1 MEHLD
6 KLKALRIAE
15 LDRETT
21 PPRDKNYGRLSPE
34 SSTDEEDEQPSPA
47 IVAAEGTQL
56 MHRITVQIGTNLDGE
71 TKWKIHKDN
80 PIFEDEAEKWE
91 ILHRM
96 GPLFFN
102 NSPFGTHPVRFLP
115 EDAALSV
122 DAFRTV
128 MIDGIPVGSTM
139 MDVLDIVKGGSL
151 ESIQLFAPIGT
162 ATTSMTARVVF
173 IHERAAHNMIRHQQ
187 STGGVDSTATQ
198 FKIGEVSVRCWMP
211 TDATYP
217 RNANVERA
225 ISEQSASRIILVP
238 GVDDYV
244 YNMLPYEI
252 PAPYDRHII
261 DFGYMPDG
269 AATIEFSDIKT
280 AIKVKEILGRSAD
293 LMNAEL
299 QYGRDYTC
307 EPYV

>member
-6 KLKALRIAE
+6 KLEALRVAE
-15 LDRETT
+15 PDRETT
-21 PPRDKNYGRLSPE
+21 PPGDENYGRLSPA
-34 SSTDEEDEQPSPA
+34 SSTDEEDGQSSTA
-47 IVAAEGTQL
+47 IVASDGTQPI
-56 MHRITVQIGTNLDGE
+56 HRITVQIGTNLDGE

-80 PIFEDEAEKWE
+80 PIFQDDAEKWE

-96 GPLFFN
+96 GPAFFN
-102 NSPFGTHPVRFLP
+102 MSPFGNHPVRYLP
-115 EDAALSV
+115 EDAALDV

-128 MIDGIPVGSTM
+128 MVDGIPLGSTI

-151 ESIQLFAPIGT
+151 ESIQLFPPIGT
-162 ATTSMTARVVF
+162 VTTFKTARVVF

-187 STGGVDSTATQ
+187 SNGGVDSTETQ
-198 FKIGEVSVRCWMP
+198 FKIGGVSVRCWMP

-217 RNANVERA
+217 RNANVQRA

-252 PAPYDRHII
+252 PFPYDRHII

-280 AIKVKEILGRSAD
+280 AIKVKELMGRSRD
-293 LMNAEL
+293 LVNIEL